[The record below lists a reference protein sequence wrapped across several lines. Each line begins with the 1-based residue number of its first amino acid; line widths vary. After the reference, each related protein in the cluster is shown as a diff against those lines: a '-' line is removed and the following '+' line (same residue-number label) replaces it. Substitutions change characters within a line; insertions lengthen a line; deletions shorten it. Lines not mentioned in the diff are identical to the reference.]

1 MSADTYQEVT
11 VQISI
16 PDGNASG
23 VWVVDRGLDW
33 NGKVVVC
40 PRACFEKARLMKQF
54 DQPGV
59 YILRQADAQ
68 HSLPKIYIGLADPIK
83 DRLNN
88 HYANKSFWEDVLVCV
103 GDSEGKLNKAHI
115 EYLESRMIQMAKLAK
130 RCNLDEHKNSPK
142 QPNLSKSDQASAE
155 NFLTKLVFVLRVLGL
170 KIFET
175 PSILSTGEPGEKS
188 TQKLFFL
195 TSKGVTAKA
204 HRDSRAF
211 VVLANSKA
219 VLKEVP
225 SASESIIALRKAL
238 QAKGVL
244 KVENDR
250 LLFSQDYEFGSPSA
264 AAQVV
269 VGGAADGRILWKNEE
284 GKTIKELEAEAAR
297 AIET

>member
-1 MSADTYQEVT
+1 
-11 VQISI
+11 
-16 PDGNASG
+16 
-23 VWVVDRGLDW
+23 
-33 NGKVVVC
+33 
-40 PRACFEKARLMKQF
+40 MKQF

-68 HSLPKIYIGLADPIK
+68 HSLPRIYIGLADPIK

-88 HYANKSFWEDVLVCV
+88 HYANKAFWEDVLVCV

-130 RCNLDEHKNSPK
+130 RCDLDENKNAPK

-170 KIFET
+170 NIFET
-175 PSILSTGEPGEKS
+175 PSISSNGTSGEKS
-188 TQKLFFL
+188 AKKMLFL

-204 HRDSRAF
+204 YQDSGAF
-211 VVLANSKA
+211 VVLANSEA
-219 VLKEVP
+219 VLREVA
-225 SASESIIALRKAL
+225 SASEGIIAHRKSL

-244 KVENDR
+244 KVEDDHF
-250 LLFSQDYEFGSPSA
+250 LFSQDYEFSSPSA

-269 VGGAADGRILWKNEE
+269 LGRAAGGPIEWKNEQ
-284 GKTIKELEAEAAR
+284 GKTLKELEVEAAGT
-297 AIET
+297 IQT